1 MCTLRCLTG
10 TEGRHVLFNV
20 TDAAE
25 ARLACGGVA
34 DGALFERSSVYYWQ
48 QQRRP
53 LAVKHEAICTK
64 KVGFHVLTFG
74 SHGSFRAAAHTLC
87 AIVRRDS
94 STDSCTALDANHLP
108 PSMRTR
114 EVFRTLG
121 IGFWQWKPHIIMMRL
136 RALPAGDVLYYLDRD
151 TPVSPARSLQPL
163 FCLAQ
168 QVKGSFATFHSPCF
182 RDRAWTQ
189 HSMVRALVATDA
201 QLDSATSWAGIIGM
215 RAEPA
220 AFELLQRWNASTSLF
235 ANTDFVNYRDSC
247 KQAHAKHEDAA
258 FCDHRHDQAAISL
271 LTKQAGVKSFPVPIA
286 KHDPR
291 DVWAWEA
298 GYCEP
303 GFKWPLDNVGL
314 GNTDYTATYGPV
326 ASLRSTCKTLKTPQD
341 GLTNIEALPDYS
353 KADRTVYNEPS

>member
-34 DGALFERSSVYYWQ
+34 GGALFERSSVYYWQ

-64 KVGFHVLTFG
+64 KVGFHVLT
-74 SHGSFRAAAHTLC
+74 
-87 AIVRRDS
+87 
-94 STDSCTALDANHLP
+94 
-108 PSMRTR
+108 

-314 GNTDYTATYGPV
+314 GKTDYTAIYGPEGSGLKS
-326 ASLRSTCKTLKTPQD
+326 AALCCALAITGTLAGAAVDAP
-341 GLTNIEALPDYS
+341 P
-353 KADRTVYNEPS
+353 